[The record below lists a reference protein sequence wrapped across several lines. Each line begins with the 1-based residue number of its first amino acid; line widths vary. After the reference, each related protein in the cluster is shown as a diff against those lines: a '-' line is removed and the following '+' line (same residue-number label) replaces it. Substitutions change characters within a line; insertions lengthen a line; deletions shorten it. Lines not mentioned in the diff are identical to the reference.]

1 MAGSLCGTASSRG
14 GAVAGDGRGA
24 GAVKI
29 AEGRRCMERH
39 VRGNLC
45 RACRSE
51 HHARTSSPSAPYPGP
66 LDAVLHVFAWKLRIR
81 HCQCIR
87 SGNLCRIKTRTERNA
102 LVEGEIASSLCG
114 TASSRGGAVA
124 GDGRGAGLCRDSR
137 GGALIRNA
145 TSGGTCAERAGE
157 RSTRSKTYGNIRRGA
172 GGSPS
177 VRGRRRELLEVLFK
191 VSGCRAKRRD

>member
-1 MAGSLCGTASSRG
+1 MFTKRVERNTSVEGEIAGSLCGTASSRG
-14 GAVAGDGRGA
+14 GAVAGDGCGA

-29 AEGRRCMERH
+29 AEGRRCMEH
-39 VRGNLC
+39 HARGTLC

-87 SGNLCRIKTRTERNA
+87 SGNLYRIKTRTERNT
-102 LVEGEIASSLCG
+102 LEEGEIASSLYG
-114 TASSRGGAVA
+114 TASSRGGTVA
-124 GDGRGAGLCRDSR
+124 GDGRGAGLCCDSR

-145 TSGGTCAERAGE
+145 TSGVTCAKRAGE
-157 RSTRSKTYGNIRRGA
+157 
-172 GGSPS
+172 
-177 VRGRRRELLEVLFK
+177 
-191 VSGCRAKRRD
+191 